1 MSGIRDTQ
9 VSKGVSALLSLP
21 LVLGPRP
28 NMKSKRGK
36 QATPQNKE
44 DDIFVA
50 LRASHRPE
58 EQP

>member
-1 MSGIRDTQ
+1 MSGIHDTQ
-9 VSKGVSALLSLP
+9 VSKGVAVKAVLT

-44 DDIFVA
+44 DDTFVA
-50 LRASHRPE
+50 LRASHRQE